1 MYSDEKKELGVTL
14 LVLDMFCLTLSYFF
28 GFIIWRVLLQNNVDS
43 VESVQ
48 DQFLYGLLVFLLAY
62 IMVMLFSTSEK
73 KFLKRGKLDTLFRSV
88 EVNFFMLMLV
98 TLFLYILKDGE
109 MLSRGVVGIT
119 MIINV
124 LLTMVTHI
132 LVRNYVSKRLKTKKV
147 SQMLLVTSS
156 ERLETVVRQMTDEP
170 EWGRRIAG
178 LCILDDERQG
188 EVINGVPVVANY
200 YDVIDYIKGGVVDE
214 VFMHVSY
221 TDGKY
226 VKEFINKVAEMG
238 IAVYLNINVLDGNDN
253 IGNSITNV
261 HGIPV
266 IAFAAK
272 RFTWNQLFLKRLIDI
287 VGSLVGLL
295 ITAVVT
301 PFVAIPLLLE
311 SPGPLFFR
319 QKRVGRNGRYF
330 MIVKFRS
337 MYMDA
342 EERKKELMAQNEM
355 SGAMFK
361 MTNDPRVTK
370 VGKFI
375 RATSIDELPQF
386 WNVLRGDMSLV
397 GTRPPTVD
405 EFKEYTPYHK
415 RRLSL
420 KPGLTGMWQVSGRS
434 NIEDFEEVVRLDLE
448 YIDNWSIALD
458 IKILLKTILVVF
470 AKVGSK

>member
-1 MYSDEKKELGVTL
+1 MYSDEKKELGLTL
-14 LVLDMFCLTLSYFF
+14 LVLDVLCMIVSYIVGVVF
-28 GFIIWRVLLQNNVDS
+28 WRVVIQKDQLIDPDVQN
-43 VESVQ
+43 
-48 DQFLYGLLVFLLAY
+48 QFWYGLLVFLLAY
-62 IMVMLFSTSEK
+62 IMMALFSSEQK
-73 KFLKRGKLDTLFRSV
+73 GFLKRGVLDTLFHAV
-88 EVNFFMLMLV
+88 EKNFFVLLLV
-98 TLFLYILKDGE
+98 TLFLYILKGGE
-109 MLSRGVVGIT
+109 QLSRGVVGVTI
-119 MIINV
+119 IINV
-124 LLTMVTHI
+124 ILTPVVHI
-132 LVRNYVSKRLKTKKV
+132 IYRKYMLGRLSTKKV
-147 SQMLLVTSS
+147 SQMLVVTSS
-156 ERLETVVRQMTDEP
+156 ERLEMVLKQMTSEP

-188 EVINGVPVVANY
+188 EEIDGIPVVANY

-226 VKEFINKVAEMG
+226 VKEFITKVEEMG
-238 IAVYLNINVLDGNDN
+238 ITVYLNINVLDGYDN
-253 IGNSITNV
+253 IGNTITNV

-266 IAFAAK
+266 MTFATK
-272 RFTWNQLFLKRLIDI
+272 SFTWNQLFLKRVIDI
-287 VGSLVGLL
+287 MGGLVGLV

-301 PFVAIPLLLE
+301 PFVAVPLLLE

-330 MIVKFRS
+330 KIIKFRS

-386 WNVLRGDMSLV
+386 WNVLMGDMSLV

-405 EFKEYTPYHK
+405 EFKEYSTYHK

-434 NIEDFEEVVRLDLE
+434 NIENFEEVVRLDLE

-458 IKILLKTILVVF
+458 IKILLKTIVVVF

>member
-1 MYSDEKKELGVTL
+1 MYSDEKKELGLTL
-14 LVLDMFCLTLSYFF
+14 LVLDMICLMISYFL
-28 GFIIWRVLLQNNVDS
+28 GVLIWLVGIQKEAFSSAGIQTQLW
-43 VESVQ
+43 
-48 DQFLYGLLVFLLAY
+48 YGLLVFLLAY
-62 IMVMLFSTSEK
+62 IMVMLFSNTQK
-73 KFLKRGKLDTLFRSV
+73 DFLKKGKLDMLFRAV
-88 EVNFFMLMLV
+88 EENFFVLLLV
-98 TLFLYILKDGE
+98 TLFLYVLKGGE
-109 MLSRGVVGIT
+109 QLSRGVVGVSI
-119 MIINV
+119 IINV
-124 LLTMVTHI
+124 FLT
-132 LVRNYVSKRLKTKKV
+132 YVMHLIMKKYVMQRLRTKKV
-147 SQMLLVTSS
+147 SQMLIVTSS
-156 ERLETVVRQMTDEP
+156 ERMEFVIRQVTKEP

-188 EVINGVPVVANY
+188 DVINGIKVVANY

-226 VKEFINKVAEMG
+226 VKEFISKVEEMG
-238 IAVYLNINVLDGNDN
+238 ITVYLNINVLDGCDN
-253 IGNSITNV
+253 IGNTITNV

-266 IAFAAK
+266 MTFTAK
-272 RFTWNQLFLKRLIDI
+272 TFTWNQLFLKRVIDI
-287 VGSLVGLL
+287 IGGLVGLA

-301 PFVAIPLLLE
+301 PFVAVPLLLE
-311 SPGPLFFR
+311 SPGPLFFK

-330 MIVKFRS
+330 TIYKFRS

-386 WNVLRGDMSLV
+386 WNVLKGDMSLV

-405 EFKEYTPYHK
+405 EFRQYSPYHK

-434 NIEDFEEVVRLDLE
+434 NIDDFEEVVRLDLE
-448 YIDNWSIALD
+448 YIDNWSLALD
-458 IKILLKTILVVF
+458 IKIILKTVLVVF
-470 AKVGSK
+470 KKVGSK

>member
-1 MYSDEKKELGVTL
+1 MYSDEKKELGLTIL
-14 LVLDMFCLTLSYFF
+14 FLDMFCLVVSYFL
-28 GFIIWRVLLQNNVDS
+28 GVVIWQVVIQNGEFLS
-43 VESVQ
+43 EQ
-48 DQFLYGLLVFLLAY
+48 IQTQFWYGLLVFMLAY
-62 IMVMLFSTSEK
+62 IMVMLFSNGERG
-73 KFLKRGKLDTLFRSV
+73 FLKRGIIDTIFRVV
-88 EVNFFMLMLV
+88 ERNFFVLLVV
-98 TLFLYILKDGE
+98 TLLLYILKGGE
-109 MLSRGVVGIT
+109 QLSRGVVGVAIV
-119 MIINV
+119 INV
-124 LLTMVTHI
+124 ILTAI
-132 LVRNYVSKRLKTKKV
+132 VRCSFRRHMIGRLSTKKV
-147 SQMLLVTSS
+147 SQMLVVTSS
-156 ERLETVVRQMTDEP
+156 ERLDMVMKQIASEP
-170 EWGRRIAG
+170 AWGRSITG
-178 LCILDDERQG
+178 ICILDDSRQG
-188 EVINGVPVVANY
+188 ETINGIPVVANY

-226 VKEFINKVAEMG
+226 VKEFINKVEEMG
-238 IAVYLNINVLDGNDN
+238 ITVYLNINVLDGYDN
-253 IGNSITNV
+253 IGNNICNIN
-261 HGIPV
+261 GIPV
-266 IAFAAK
+266 MTFATK
-272 RFTWNQLFLKRLIDI
+272 TFTWNQLFLKRVIDI
-287 VGSLVGLL
+287 CGALVGLV

-301 PFVAIPLLLE
+301 PFVAVPLLLE

-330 MIVKFRS
+330 KIVKFRS

-386 WNVLRGDMSLV
+386 WNVLMGDMSLV

-405 EFKEYTPYHK
+405 EFKEYSPYHK

-458 IKILLKTILVVF
+458 IKILLKTIVVVF